1 MRVLMAGK
9 HPPGGYRPIG
19 GVQTWVATVA
29 DELRRVGHS
38 VIVWGPEWPLPAGRF
53 DLGIMA
59 NLAHTG
65 EAIDRCDRIVKV
77 SHGIIPD
84 ETGGPGWVCTSEEV
98 RDNWGAGKVIR
109 QPIDLNFWQPA
120 DVARRYLTRH
130 SYRGGFEYLQGF
142 ADGMGLEYRHLR
154 SASPEEVRDVLQRSA
169 MVIATGRAAVEAM
182 ACGAPVVIAD
192 CREYQGALLDPD
204 PVDAMTRNYSG
215 RGGIVPTL
223 RDMRL
228 AIGAALDRGSLRA
241 HAERFHNVR
250 EIAEELL
257 CCNC

>member
-1 MRVLMAGK
+1 
-9 HPPGGYRPIG
+9 
-19 GVQTWVATVA
+19 
-29 DELRRVGHS
+29 
-38 VIVWGPEWPLPAGRF
+38 
-53 DLGIMA
+53 
-59 NLAHTG
+59 
-65 EAIDRCDRIVKV
+65 
-77 SHGIIPD
+77 
-84 ETGGPGWVCTSEEV
+84 
-98 RDNWGAGKVIR
+98 
-109 QPIDLNFWQPA
+109 
-120 DVARRYLTRH
+120 
-130 SYRGGFEYLQGF
+130 
-142 ADGMGLEYRHLR
+142 
-154 SASPEEVRDVLQRSA
+154 

-204 PVDAMTRNYSG
+204 PVDAMTRNYRG

-223 RDMRL
+223 RDMRV